1 MYKKHKINVYF
12 IKENVN
18 KLTNRRIKWGADYI
32 KKSQYFWL
40 LSLNVE
46 NKGYNLICA

>member
-1 MYKKHKINVYF
+1 MIYLMYKKHKINVYF
-12 IKENVN
+12 IKKNVN
-18 KLTNRRIKWGADYI
+18 KLTNRLIKWGADYI

-46 NKGYNLICA
+46 NKG